1 MIRRIFG
8 WGNKKGSLVSFHL
21 NVIESRRLRIVFFIR
36 WKTVSNLLNS
46 NWRARNDPSF
56 IVSLFDDDKRRY
68 DQSPSVIHRMTNV
81 SDDSYDVDIL
91 DERQQYTDV

>member
-1 MIRRIFG
+1 M
-8 WGNKKGSLVSFHL
+8 SFHL

-81 SDDSYDVDIL
+81 SDDSYDVDMYDDDWFAL
-91 DERQQYTDV
+91 ESRRTG